1 MSSQIIDNRI
11 EVTAGCFTGGGAVRA
26 DGPAAAA
33 AAASQQAAAVTGGSA
48 ICGAR
53 GLLAARVQAPV
64 LPLCAHPRRPQ

>member
-1 MSSQIIDNRI
+1 
-11 EVTAGCFTGGGAVRA
+11 VRA

-53 GLLAARVQAPV
+53 GLLAARLQAPI
-64 LPLCAHPRRPQ
+64 LPLCAHSRRPQ